1 MFCRLSY
8 AGGPTDIRQHLDAKL
23 TPRHIAPCRP
33 HINWFHRHAEV
44 LAAVQRRAEQAAA
57 TAETVSRKVITTS
70 VGRTTSTSLSA
81 SASEAPSKSTFRIS
95 PDQVTEQWMKAIVKK
110 GLAID
115 LVDDPDF
122 RAAVLLT
129 ARAGTGYVDAQK
141 GDTKL
146 PRRKVM
152 TNKVL
157 PALDDKLNAAVAKKI
172 DGLIQETGAMLIS
185 DGWTSV
191 QQRPIINALLSTA
204 AGAQLISSIDT
215 SLKTKDKQFIAD
227 FICALI
233 DAKGPRHIVAVC
245 MDGACK
251 GSFDLITDRHKHVFC
266 FICPTHSIDNFLKN
280 VCSDKPAIK
289 VRSIEGDF
297 VWGRNLFSRPIAH
310 AWEVIKFITHHS
322 KPLSLFR
329 EIAGDP
335 KVWSDSEQPQPAFV
349 DLKKHCETRFAS
361 QIIMLQ
367 RYQALRIVVEALVSN
382 PTYRAWLAK
391 QKPDV
396 RMRGEI
402 VRGIVHKES
411 HWNGVALTVRVMTPA
426 LTLLRLTDGK
436 AGATLGKVYSMF
448 ANLNQA
454 FREEVGGIDKTT
466 RTRMDALFLAR
477 WTYFHDPVF
486 TGRPSPSH
494 SPTYPRP

>member
-1 MFCRLSY
+1 
-8 AGGPTDIRQHLDAKL
+8 
-23 TPRHIAPCRP
+23 
-33 HINWFHRHAEV
+33 
-44 LAAVQRRAEQAAA
+44 
-57 TAETVSRKVITTS
+57 
-70 VGRTTSTSLSA
+70 
-81 SASEAPSKSTFRIS
+81 
-95 PDQVTEQWMKAIVKK
+95 MKAIVKK

-129 ARAGTGYVDAQK
+129 ARAGSGYVDAQK

-146 PRRKVM
+146 PRRKYM

-172 DGLIQETGAMLIS
+172 DGLIQETGAVLIS

-233 DAKGPRHIVAVC
+233 DAKGPRNIVAVC

-297 VWGRNLFSRPIAH
+297 VWGRTLFSRPI
-310 AWEVIKFITHHS
+310 
-322 KPLSLFR
+322 
-329 EIAGDP
+329 
-335 KVWSDSEQPQPAFV
+335 Q
-349 DLKKHCETRFAS
+349 
-361 QIIMLQ
+361 
-367 RYQALRIVVEALVSN
+367 
-382 PTYRAWLAK
+382 
-391 QKPDV
+391 
-396 RMRGEI
+396 
-402 VRGIVHKES
+402 
-411 HWNGVALTVRVMTPA
+411 
-426 LTLLRLTDGK
+426 
-436 AGATLGKVYSMF
+436 
-448 ANLNQA
+448 
-454 FREEVGGIDKTT
+454 
-466 RTRMDALFLAR
+466 
-477 WTYFHDPVF
+477 
-486 TGRPSPSH
+486 
-494 SPTYPRP
+494 